1 MTDSELDV
9 FYKNYFVVNRLDTLL
24 CNVANSFVHH
34 NFISNAITNSHY
46 ESIVFKNIQNLLIT
60 ELKKNIQEEELF
72 YKETSTY
79 IFKKE
84 LKNIF
89 NSLADL
95 LLVQLVQ
102 GNSNVRN
109 FLEYYA
115 LDTII
120 VNSVKFKVPSI
131 EKEVGINWNT
141 TSIISILKTYV
152 KAEAIL
158 AKSRINLEKINEK
171 SYLYYIDSLSPLEHN
186 KIIDTQHELVENSIL
201 EHENRIQVLRDS
213 LYILH
218 NKKDLD
224 ATTVELNKYLT
235 YREEL
240 RYKKRNLISQKVKH
254 KDVMEYLSLQK
265 EVESIKR
272 STQHETLLIE
282 KNKNSYQSIKDS
294 LIKALMSKK
303 KAL

>member
-1 MTDSELDV
+1 LTDSELDV